1 MHIDIKR
8 TLKSSL
14 AAISRQDAAI
24 EQSHMRLFG
33 IYRMLKFGK
42 SPLTPEG
49 EKAIERLDAALSEL
63 SEARQVLGNAHHQI
77 ETILVSRL

>member
-8 TLKSSL
+8 TLKSNL
-14 AAISRQDAAI
+14 ASITRQDAAV
-24 EQSHMRLFG
+24 EQSHMQLFE

-49 EKAIERLDAALSEL
+49 EKAIERIDAALNDL
-63 SEARQVLGNAHHQI
+63 SVARQLLENVNYQI
-77 ETILVSRL
+77 EAVLKTL

>member
-49 EKAIERLDAALSEL
+49 EKAIERLDAALSDL
-63 SEARQVLGNAHHQI
+63 ADARQLLGNAHYQI
-77 ETILVSRL
+77 EELCKNL

>member
-1 MHIDIKR
+1 MHVDIKR

-24 EQSHMRLFG
+24 EQSHMKLFD

-49 EKAIERLDAALSEL
+49 EKAIERLDAALSDL
-63 SEARQVLGNAHHQI
+63 ADARQLLGNAHYQI
-77 ETILVSRL
+77 EELCKNL